1 MKLTHLSVYDIR
13 DCVSEDTSSPSP
25 PSSITYVHR
34 CIGSHNGTRQT
45 LSTSAKLKYL
55 SVYDSRDAVSE
66 HVSSPSPPSSL
77 TNVHRCIGSR
87 NGTRQTDV
95 AYLCETD
102 TLVHPQEPCGCTS
115 APWKRRIETLGD
127 CFHGKAEPLGI
138 HGICIERITKCS
150 R

>member
-1 MKLTHLSVYDIR
+1 MKLTYLSVYDIR

-25 PSSITYVHR
+25 PSSITHVHR
-34 CIGSHNGTRQT
+34 CIRFHNGTRQT

-55 SVYDSRDAVSE
+55 SVYDSRDGVSE

-77 TNVHRCIGSR
+77 THVHRCIGSR
-87 NGTRQTDV
+87 NGTRQTDA

-102 TLVHPQEPCGCTS
+102 TLVHPQETS
-115 APWKRRIETLGD
+115 TPWKRGIETLGD
-127 CFHGKAEPLGI
+127 CFHGKTEPLSI